1 MSVVLVD
8 GWQLVLNVLLGVLC
22 VGTGGS
28 CFYCDMLMCCCRR
41 EHSVLVLC

>member
-1 MSVVLVD
+1 MSVVLGD

-28 CFYCDMLMCCCRR
+28 CSYCDVLMCCSGSDHGVEVMC
-41 EHSVLVLC
+41 